1 MHCVA
6 IYSAKIFFRQDK
18 SMDLPFNVCNSPAKT
33 GINNALRGHIFSQN
47 LLSAGLIYGF
57 DL

>member
-1 MHCVA
+1 MRRVA
-6 IYSAKIFFRQDK
+6 IYSAKIFFRRNK
-18 SMDLPFNVCNSPAKT
+18 SVYLPFNDCNSLAKT